1 MESREFIEWFVES
14 EIEDQDEYLVQAE
27 KVCYEGYGRENECML
42 W

>member
-1 MESREFIEWFVES
+1 MESREFVEWFIES

-27 KVCYEGYGRENECML
+27 KVYYEGYGRENECML